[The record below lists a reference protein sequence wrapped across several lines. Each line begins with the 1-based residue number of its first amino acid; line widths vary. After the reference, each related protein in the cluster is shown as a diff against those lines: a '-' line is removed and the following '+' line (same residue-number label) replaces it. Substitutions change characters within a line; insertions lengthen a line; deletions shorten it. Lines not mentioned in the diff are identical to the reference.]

1 MVFKFCMN
9 GYLQYLKP
17 ALRPGGIRSNRRCLL
32 NGPGQARGSKAV
44 QEQCRGHADSSSPDS
59 GAFQPGDKVVLSKSW
74 YFVEHTKTTSRSA
87 PQNGSMNR
95 DLACTRRVQKI
106 CELRLVVNTSHPYIT

>member
-32 NGPGQARGSKAV
+32 NGPGQGAARLF
-44 QEQCRGHADSSSPDS
+44 RSSA
-59 GAFQPGDKVVLSKSW
+59 GAMLTLLLLILGLFSL
-74 YFVEHTKTTSRSA
+74 E
-87 PQNGSMNR
+87 
-95 DLACTRRVQKI
+95 TRWF
-106 CELRLVVNTSHPYIT
+106 